1 MGVTLPGYTRKVQKQ
16 EQAAEMPANK
26 TVSKTEF
33 SSPVPD
39 AIENAGEKLDQ
50 HAKAYADYVVR
61 EENRQ
66 RQDLILK
73 TKNKITSGID
83 DILYNN
89 EPDEKGQIKG
99 LMFRSGDVE
108 NLTEVGTKS
117 IEELIQNNLQGIDD
131 ADVVESI
138 KQKIFET
145 RQSSIKL
152 LANREVRQKQENSA
166 EIINASLA
174 ADMKTA
180 SGISESG
187 SMQNLISNVDEYISA
202 HYKNLGAQDII
213 VTVAQENAR
222 ERLLQNSLA
231 TLLEVGNTKAAREIL
246 DSCKDKVSAGFFAK
260 SNTLIRGKE
269 IDDITSRIWDNA
281 QNIRTAQGYVD
292 LNHIYGQIE
301 KTGLTDKEKKSVYSS
316 LSSMANADKQRIAQ
330 ERADQDR
337 NFENEVLKMFKEKQD
352 YKEAVKFAANSGF
365 DEVDI
370 ALKQKYVDNVY
381 FEKEGKSDPQALLN
395 LYDKKFSGELT
406 KNDIDNAY
414 AAGEI
419 RSADWMIFRKDF
431 ADKGFNLVDGT
442 YLQGQQIKADIDAFA
457 EEKASDDYTQ
467 AEIKTFF
474 YSQLRGKPYD
484 EARKTFE
491 DLQKAP
497 GAWNFTPNYKKQL
510 ISNRE
515 SRELASKYSNV
526 FMDATGKRN
535 LSTLKFIDGI
545 KKGAELQKID
555 NFNANYIDDIIDFC
569 GADNLKNPES
579 VEFQALEY
587 LISHN
592 KTITIPDIKATIEQ
606 GIKNEKI

>member
-26 TVSKTEF
+26 TVSKAEF
-33 SSPVPD
+33 SSPVPG

-61 EENRQ
+61 EEERKKQNFII
-66 RQDLILK
+66 D
-73 TKNKITSGID
+73 TSNKITSGID

-108 NLTEVGTKS
+108 NLTADGTKS
-117 IEELIQNNLQGIDD
+117 IDDVIKNNLDGVDTET
-131 ADVVESI
+131 AEKI
-138 KQKIFET
+138 KQQIFSKQQQT
-145 RQSSIKL
+145 LKL
-152 LANREVRQKQENSA
+152 LANKEVQTKNENSA
-166 EIINASLA
+166 ALVKARLEDDA
-174 ADMKTA
+174 KTA
-180 SGISESG
+180 SGINDSAT
-187 SMQNLISNVDEYISA
+187 MQNLIANVDGYISN
-202 HYKNLGAQDII
+202 HFKIVGANPEII
-213 VTVAQENAR
+213 KTAQSNAR
-222 ERLLQNSLA
+222 EELIKNSLA
-231 TLLEVGNTKAAREIL
+231 TQLEVGNTKAAREIL
-246 DSCKDKVSAGFFAK
+246 ESCKDKVSAGFFAK

-281 QNIRTAQGYVD
+281 QNVRNAQGYVD
-292 LNHIYGQIE
+292 LNNIYGQIE
-301 KTGLTDKEKKSVYSS
+301 KTGLTDKEKKNVYSS
-316 LSSMANADKQRIAQ
+316 LSSLVSADKQRMAQ
-330 ERADQDR
+330 ERAENDR

-406 KNDIDNAY
+406 KDDIDNAY

-431 ADKGFNLVDGT
+431 SNEGFNLVDGT
-442 YLQGQQIKADIDAFA
+442 YAQGQQIKTVIDAFA
-457 EEKASDDYTQ
+457 KENATDDYGA

-474 YSQLRGKPYD
+474 YGQIRGKTYD
-484 EARKTFE
+484 EAKQIFD
-491 DLQKAP
+491 DLQKKEGIYGWRKAKYEKQI
-497 GAWNFTPNYKKQL
+497 ASDRNY
-510 ISNRE
+510 
-515 SRELASKYSNV
+515 RELSSKYTNV
-526 FMDATGKRN
+526 FMDETGKRN
-535 LSTLKFIDGI
+535 LSAARFIDGI

-579 VEFQALEY
+579 AQFQAVKY
-587 LISHN
+587 LIEKN
-592 KTITIPDIKATIEQ
+592 KPIAIPNIDSLIKS
-606 GIKNEKI
+606 KNN